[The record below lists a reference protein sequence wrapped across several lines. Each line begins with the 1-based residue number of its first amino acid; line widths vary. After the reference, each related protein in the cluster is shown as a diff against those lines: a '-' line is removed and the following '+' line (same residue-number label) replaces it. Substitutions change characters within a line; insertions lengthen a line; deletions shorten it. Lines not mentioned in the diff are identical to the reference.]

1 MQQQREIGEAKGNKK
16 MNLQEVQC
24 IFFLKKHSDTM

>member
-1 MQQQREIGEAKGNKK
+1 MQQQSEISEAKGNKK
-16 MNLQEVQC
+16 LNLQEVQR